1 MGRESSP
8 LMKRSK
14 ALRSKSKKPKQY
26 KTIMVNGIQVRE
38 HRWIMEQHL
47 GRKLES
53 WEHVHHI
60 DGDHLNNSID
70 NLEVLSNS
78 EHQRRELEQWAQ
90 N

>member
-1 MGRESSP
+1 MR
-8 LMKRSK
+8 RSK
-14 ALRSKSKKPKQY
+14 ALRAKSKKPKRY

-47 GRKLES
+47 GRKLEP

-60 DGDHLNNSID
+60 DGNHLNNLID

-90 N
+90 D